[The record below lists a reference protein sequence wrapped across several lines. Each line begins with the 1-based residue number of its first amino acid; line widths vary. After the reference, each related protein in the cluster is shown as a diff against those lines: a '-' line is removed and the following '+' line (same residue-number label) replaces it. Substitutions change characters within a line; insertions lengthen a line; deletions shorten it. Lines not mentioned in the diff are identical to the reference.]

1 MTFDPILRLNA
12 MEDFLAAHGLQDAQR
27 IALGADASTRRYFR
41 LTLDGGE
48 TRLLMDAP
56 PVEPP
61 ICGPE
66 DDAATREAKGWN
78 ALTRLAASRVDAFVL
93 VAKHLRGL
101 GVLAPLVYAHDSKV
115 GFALLEDFGTHRE
128 FARLI
133 ESGRADEVSLY
144 TSAAKLLADLHSH
157 PIPDV
162 IEHGGETW
170 QILPFDRL
178 ALQSNADLYADWLPV
193 EAGGTALSGDLRAR
207 WYAERDELISMAE
220 AFPRTLTLRDFHA
233 ENLLWLD
240 DSRQKIGVLD
250 FQDAVVG
257 WDVWDIAMLTQDARR
272 EVSPEA
278 AEAVISHYLEM
289 TGKAREAFEERLAVI
304 GALNALRIAGVF
316 SRLQHRDGKPRYG
329 NFQGR
334 QLRMLAKNLEH
345 PSLAGMRAFVAEAT
359 PFVFEGLPG
368 K

>member
-1 MTFDPILRLNA
+1 MTFDPTLRLDA
-12 MEDFLAAHGLQDAQR
+12 MEDFLAAHGLESAQR
-27 IALGADASTRRYFR
+27 IALGVDASTRRYFR
-41 LTLDGGE
+41 LTLEGGE

-61 ICGPE
+61 ICLPG

-101 GVLAPLVYAHDSKV
+101 GVLAPIIYAHDSEA
-115 GFALLEDFGTHRE
+115 GFALLEDFGTNRE

-133 ESGRADEVSLY
+133 ETGRADEVSLY
-144 TSAAKLLADLHSH
+144 TGAAELLADLHGH
-157 PIPDV
+157 PIPEV
-162 IEHGGETW
+162 IEHGEEKW
-170 QILPFDRL
+170 RILPFDRI

-193 EAGGTALSGDLRAR
+193 EMGGEALSGEMRAR
-207 WYAERDELISMAE
+207 WRAERDALIDMAE

-257 WDVWDIAMLTQDARR
+257 WDAWDIAMLTQDARR

-278 AEAVISHYLEM
+278 SEAVISRYLEM
-289 TGKAREAFEERLAVI
+289 TGKARESFKERLAVI

-329 NFQGR
+329 DFQAR
-334 QLRMLAKNLEH
+334 QLQILAKNLEH

-359 PFVFEGLPG
+359 PFVFEGLPRR
-368 K
+368 